1 MSSRYAVEST
11 ALTAEDQGRIS
22 ELIAEWQLLSD
33 LSFADLI
40 LWVPKRKDYQSWPTG
55 HIAIAHIRPTTAA
68 TVFTNDLVGEEL
80 SWGDNP
86 RIDQALSQGEIVRDT
101 EPEQIGELLIKEE
114 TVPVLFDGHVI
125 AVISRHRDAVQM
137 RSKSRLEI
145 NYREIAHKLYR
156 MVSESAF
163 PVAGNVYRS
172 ESAPRVGDGLLRLDG
187 NGVVMYASPNARSAI
202 SRAGWSG
209 ELENQ
214 NLGDLFAKIDN
225 GTVPTDE
232 PWSLVVS
239 GKELRRD
246 DFDNGRAIL
255 DLMVIPLV
263 EAEDRIGAIVL
274 VHDVTEL
281 RRQDRALI
289 TKDATIREIHH
300 RVKNNLQTVSA
311 LLRLQSRRV
320 EDPVASAALAEAVR
334 RVASIAIVHETLSGT
349 SAEVVLFD
357 EVYDRIVHNAIELSS
372 RPITLSK
379 IGDFGNFDSKIATP
393 LALVITELIHNSLE
407 HGLEN
412 SGDSL
417 AVEIAHSES
426 ECVVVV
432 SDNGIGLPEG
442 FDIEN
447 SSNLGLQIV
456 RTLTENELK
465 GSIKLTRVE
474 DRTQATLRFP
484 LGSLVSLA
492 SLGKA

>member
-1 MSSRYAVEST
+1 VSSRYALEST
-11 ALTAEDQGRIS
+11 ALTAEDQERLS
-22 ELIAEWQLLSD
+22 ELTAEWQLLSD

-68 TVFTNDLVGEEL
+68 TLFTHDLIGDEIN
-80 SWGDNP
+80 WGDNP
-86 RIDQALSQGEIVRDT
+86 RIDQALSQGEILRDT

-114 TVPVLFDGHVI
+114 TIPVLFKGHVI

-145 NYREIAHKLYR
+145 NYREIAHKFYR
-156 MVSESAF
+156 MVAESTF
-163 PVAGNVYRS
+163 PIAGNIYRS
-172 ESAPRVGDGLLRLDG
+172 ESAPRVGDGLLRLDA

-202 SRAGWSG
+202 SRAGWAG

-214 NLGDLFAKIDN
+214 HLGELFSQIDN
-225 GTVPTDE
+225 GEVPTDE
-232 PWSLVVS
+232 PWSLIVS

-255 DLMVIPLV
+255 DLLVIPLL
-263 EAEDRIGAIVL
+263 AGEDRIGAIL
-274 VHDVTEL
+274 LLHDVTEL

-320 EDPVASAALAEAVR
+320 QDPEAAAALAEAVR
-334 RVASIAIVHETLSGT
+334 RVASIAIVHETLSGS

-372 RPITLSK
+372 RPIQLSK
-379 IGDFGNFDSKIATP
+379 SGDFGNFDSKIATP

-407 HGLEN
+407 HGLE
-412 SGDSL
+412 SAGDSL
-417 AVEIAHSES
+417 SVTVTRGDRS
-426 ECVVVV
+426 CLVVV
-432 SDNGIGLPEG
+432 SDNGVGLPEG
-442 FDIEN
+442 FNLES

-465 GSIKLTRVE
+465 GSIKLTRVG
-474 DRTQATLRFP
+474 DATQAALSFP
-484 LGSLVSLA
+484 L
-492 SLGKA
+492 

>member
-1 MSSRYAVEST
+1 MSSRYALEST
-11 ALTAEDQGRIS
+11 ALSAEEQERIS

-55 HIAIAHIRPTTAA
+55 HIAIAHTRPTTAA
-68 TVFTNDLVGEEL
+68 TVFTQDLIGEEIN
-80 SWGDNP
+80 WGDNP
-86 RIDQALSQGEIVRDT
+86 RIDQALSQGEILRDN

-114 TVPVLFDGHVI
+114 TIPVLFSGHVI

-145 NYREIAHKLYR
+145 NYREIAHKFYR
-156 MVSESAF
+156 MVAESTF
-163 PVAGNVYRS
+163 PLAGNIYQS
-172 ESAPRVGDGLLRLDG
+172 ESAPRVGDGLLRLDAT
-187 NGVVMYASPNARSAI
+187 GVVMYASPNARSAI
-202 SRAGWSG
+202 SRAGWAG

-214 NLGDLFAKIDN
+214 HLGELFSKIDN
-225 GTVPTDE
+225 GEVPTDE
-232 PWSLVVS
+232 PWSLVLS
-239 GKELRRD
+239 GDELRRD

-255 DLMVIPLV
+255 DLLVIPLI
-263 EAEDRIGAIVL
+263 EGGDRIGAIVL
-274 VHDVTEL
+274 LHDVTEL

-320 EDPVASAALAEAVR
+320 EDPVAAAALAEAVR
-334 RVASIAIVHETLSGT
+334 RVASIAIVHETLSAT

-372 RPITLSK
+372 RPIALSK
-379 IGDFGNFDSKIATP
+379 VGEFGNFDSKVATP

-407 HGLEN
+407 HGLE
-412 SGDSL
+412 SAGDSL
-417 AVEIAHSES
+417 SVEVMRSDV
-426 ECVVVV
+426 ECQVIV
-432 SDNGIGLPEG
+432 SDNGVGLPAG
-442 FDIEN
+442 FDIEG

-465 GSIKLTRVE
+465 GSIKLTRVGE
-474 DRTQATLRFP
+474 ATKAQLTFP
-484 LGSLVSLA
+484 IR
-492 SLGKA
+492 KA

>member
-1 MSSRYAVEST
+1 VSSRYALEST
-11 ALTAEDQGRIS
+11 ALTAEDQERLS
-22 ELIAEWQLLSD
+22 ELTAEWQLLSD

-55 HIAIAHIRPTTAA
+55 HVAIAHIRPTTAA
-68 TVFTNDLVGEEL
+68 TVFTQDLIGDEIN
-80 SWGDNP
+80 WGDNP
-86 RIDQALSQGEIVRDT
+86 RIDQALSQGEILRDT
-101 EPEQIGELLIKEE
+101 EPEQVGELLIKEE
-114 TVPVLFDGHVI
+114 TIPVLFKGHVI

-145 NYREIAHKLYR
+145 NYREIAHKFYR
-156 MVSESAF
+156 MVAESTF
-163 PVAGNVYRS
+163 PIAGNIYRS
-172 ESAPRVGDGLLRLDG
+172 ESAPRVGDGLLRLDA

-202 SRAGWSG
+202 SRAGWAG

-214 NLGDLFAKIDN
+214 HLGELFSQIDN
-225 GTVPTDE
+225 GEVPTEE

-246 DFDNGRAIL
+246 DFDNGKAIL
-255 DLMVIPLV
+255 DLLVIPLL
-263 EAEDRIGAIVL
+263 AGDDRIGAIL
-274 VHDVTEL
+274 LLHDVTEL

-320 EDPVASAALAEAVR
+320 EDPEAAAALAEAVR
-334 RVASIAIVHETLSGT
+334 RVASIAIVHETLSGS

-372 RPITLSK
+372 RPIKLSK
-379 IGDFGNFDSKIATP
+379 SGDFGNFDSKIATP

-407 HGLEN
+407 HGLE
-412 SGDSL
+412 SAGDSL
-417 AVEIAHSES
+417 SVSVTRGDNS
-426 ECVVVV
+426 CLVVV
-432 SDNGIGLPEG
+432 SDNGVGLPEG
-442 FDIEN
+442 FDLDG

-465 GSIKLTRVE
+465 GSIKLTRVG
-474 DRTQATLRFP
+474 DATQAALTFP
-484 LGSLVSLA
+484 L
-492 SLGKA
+492 

>member
-1 MSSRYAVEST
+1 MSSRYALEST
-11 ALTAEDQGRIS
+11 ALTAEDQERLS
-22 ELIAEWQLLSD
+22 ELTAEWQLLSD

-55 HIAIAHIRPTTAA
+55 HVAIAHIRPTTAA
-68 TVFTNDLVGEEL
+68 TVFTQDLIGDEIN
-80 SWGDNP
+80 WGDNP
-86 RIDQALSQGEIVRDT
+86 RIDQALSQGEILRDT
-101 EPEQIGELLIKEE
+101 EPEQVGELLIKEE
-114 TVPVLFDGHVI
+114 TIPVLFKGHVI

-145 NYREIAHKLYR
+145 NYREIAHKFYR
-156 MVSESAF
+156 MVAESTF
-163 PVAGNVYRS
+163 PIAGNIYRS
-172 ESAPRVGDGLLRLDG
+172 ESAPRVGDGLLRLDA

-202 SRAGWSG
+202 SRAGWAG

-214 NLGDLFAKIDN
+214 HLGELFSQIDN
-225 GTVPTDE
+225 GEVPTEE

-246 DFDNGRAIL
+246 DFDNGKAIL
-255 DLMVIPLV
+255 DLLVIPLL
-263 EAEDRIGAIVL
+263 AGDDRIGAIL
-274 VHDVTEL
+274 LLHDVTEL

-320 EDPVASAALAEAVR
+320 EDPEAAAALAEAVR
-334 RVASIAIVHETLSGT
+334 RVASIAIVHETLSGS

-372 RPITLSK
+372 RPIKLSK
-379 IGDFGNFDSKIATP
+379 SGDFGNFDSKIATP

-407 HGLEN
+407 HGLE
-412 SGDSL
+412 SAGDSL
-417 AVEIAHSES
+417 SVSVTRGDNS
-426 ECVVVV
+426 CLVVV
-432 SDNGIGLPEG
+432 SDNGVGLPEG
-442 FDIEN
+442 FDLDG

-465 GSIKLTRVE
+465 GSIKLTRVG
-474 DRTQATLRFP
+474 DATQAALTFP
-484 LGSLVSLA
+484 L
-492 SLGKA
+492 

>member
-1 MSSRYAVEST
+1 MSSRYALEST
-11 ALTAEDQGRIS
+11 ALTAEDQERLS
-22 ELIAEWQLLSD
+22 ELTAEWQLLSD

-55 HIAIAHIRPTTAA
+55 HVAIAHIRPTTAA
-68 TVFTNDLVGEEL
+68 TVFTQDLIGDEIN
-80 SWGDNP
+80 WGDNP
-86 RIDQALSQGEIVRDT
+86 RIDQALSQGEILRDT
-101 EPEQIGELLIKEE
+101 EPEQVGELLIKEE
-114 TVPVLFDGHVI
+114 TIPVLFKGHVI

-145 NYREIAHKLYR
+145 NYREIAHKFYR
-156 MVSESAF
+156 MVAESTF
-163 PVAGNVYRS
+163 PIAGNIYRS
-172 ESAPRVGDGLLRLDG
+172 ESAPRVGDGLLRLDA

-202 SRAGWSG
+202 SRAGWAG

-214 NLGDLFAKIDN
+214 HLGELFSQIDN
-225 GTVPTDE
+225 GEVPTEE

-246 DFDNGRAIL
+246 DFDNGKAIL
-255 DLMVIPLV
+255 DLLVIPLL
-263 EAEDRIGAIVL
+263 AGDDRIGAIL
-274 VHDVTEL
+274 LLHDVTEL

-320 EDPVASAALAEAVR
+320 EDPEAAAALAEAVR
-334 RVASIAIVHETLSGT
+334 RVASIAIVHETLSGS

-372 RPITLSK
+372 RPIKLSK
-379 IGDFGNFDSKIATP
+379 SGDFGNFDSKIATP

-407 HGLEN
+407 HGLE
-412 SGDSL
+412 SAGDSL
-417 AVEIAHSES
+417 SVIVSRGDNS
-426 ECVVVV
+426 CLVVV
-432 SDNGIGLPEG
+432 SDNGVGLPEG
-442 FDIEN
+442 FDLDG

-465 GSIKLTRVE
+465 GSIKLTRVG
-474 DRTQATLRFP
+474 DATQAALTFP
-484 LGSLVSLA
+484 L
-492 SLGKA
+492 

>member
-1 MSSRYAVEST
+1 VSSRYAFEGT
-11 ALTAEDQGRIS
+11 ALTSDDQERIS

-40 LWVPKRKDYQSWPTG
+40 LWVPKRRDYQSWPTG
-55 HIAIAHIRPTTAA
+55 HVAIAHTRPTTAA
-68 TVFTNDLVGEEL
+68 TVFTYDLVGQEI

-101 EPEQIGELLIKEE
+101 EPEQVGELLIKEE
-114 TVPVLFDGHVI
+114 TVPVLFNGHVI

-145 NYREIAHKLYR
+145 NYREIAHKFYR
-156 MVSESAF
+156 MVAESTF
-163 PVAGNVYRS
+163 PVSGNIYRS
-172 ESAPRVGDGLLRLDG
+172 ESAPRVGDGLLRLDSHG
-187 NGVVMYASPNARSAI
+187 RVSYASPNARSAI
-202 SRAGWSG
+202 NRAGWSG
-209 ELENQ
+209 EIENQ
-214 NLGDLFAKIDN
+214 VLGDLLSTIDN
-225 GTVPTDE
+225 GALPTEE
-232 PWSLVVS
+232 PWSLAVS
-239 GKELRRD
+239 GRELRRD
-246 DFDNGRAIL
+246 DFDNGRAVL
-255 DLMVIPLV
+255 DLLVIPLI
-263 EAEDRIGAIVL
+263 ESGDRIGAIVL

-334 RVASIAIVHETLSGT
+334 RVASIAIVHETLSGS

-357 EVYDRIVHNAIELSS
+357 EVYERIVHNAIELSS
-372 RPITLSK
+372 RQISLK
-379 IGDFGNFDSKIATP
+379 KNGDFGSFDSKVATP

-407 HGLEN
+407 HGLED
-412 SGDSL
+412 SGDTL
-417 AVEIAHSES
+417 TVDITHDDHD
-426 ECVVVV
+426 CLVVV
-432 SDNGIGLPEG
+432 SDNGVGLPEG
-442 FDIEN
+442 FNLEN

-465 GSIKLTRVE
+465 GSIQLTRVG
-474 DRTQATLRFP
+474 DATQAALKFP
-484 LGSLVSLA
+484 IR
-492 SLGKA
+492 GKA